1 MWRVLNRIKI
11 VIHLFLPISS
21 KVGASGLSSDL
32 QAVRT
37 VSFYLGNIFFLQKC
51 RVNSKDDPSLMVTTA
66 TFPYV
71 SSG

>member
-11 VIHLFLPISS
+11 VTHLFVPISS

-37 VSFYLGNIFFLQKC
+37 VSLFGEHLFFSRNVGLIVK
-51 RVNSKDDPSLMVTTA
+51 
-66 TFPYV
+66 
-71 SSG
+71 

>member
-11 VIHLFLPISS
+11 VTHLFVPISS

-37 VSFYLGNIFFLQKC
+37 VSSYLGNIFF
-51 RVNSKDDPSLMVTTA
+51 SPEM
-66 TFPYV
+66 
-71 SSG
+71 